1 MLIETEK
8 KKICMN
14 QIVGQKK
21 EEISVS
27 DDVIV
32 NDIKPDVLNIINT
45 SGITYVYKKDVMDGK
60 CKIDGNINI
69 YIMYLADDETNS
81 VRSLNTVL
89 DFSQIINMESCKEGM
104 NLDEDIVIKGFEC
117 KILNSRKINIIANLE
132 ISAKIYSKETIEIIE
147 GTNDIEDM
155 QVLKNSKEINCL
167 LGDGEVKVSA
177 KDNIAIDSADDLA
190 EIMKTSIKI
199 INKETKISYNKILA
213 KADAEIN
220 VIYST
225 EDNRIN
231 ELNAQIPIMGFIDM
245 ENVDENNFC
254 DTNYKI
260 KNLII
265 KPNNTEMH
273 SIYVEIEMEI
283 SSFVYERKNINLIE
297 DLYSISS
304 EVEYKQKQIMA
315 KISNSNL
322 KDICQIKE
330 QINLP
335 EMNNNKLY
343 NVEVMPVINDTKIQG
358 NRVIYDGN
366 VKLKFLFEM
375 NNSIGIKDIELPFRF
390 ETSSDDINKDRN
402 IETNIEV
409 KTENFIVTSN
419 GNIEANIELEFNIEV
434 IISDTIN
441 IIDEINCKECNQE
454 DIYSMVIYFVK
465 PGDTMWQIAK
475 KFKTTIEEIKKLND
489 IEDENEIMPNMQLYI
504 PKHINKNIVI

>member
-1 MLIETEK
+1 
-8 KKICMN
+8 
-14 QIVGQKK
+14 
-21 EEISVS
+21 
-27 DDVIV
+27 
-32 NDIKPDVLNIINT
+32 
-45 SGITYVYKKDVMDGK
+45 
-60 CKIDGNINI
+60 
-69 YIMYLADDETNS
+69 
-81 VRSLNTVL
+81 
-89 DFSQIINMESCKEGM
+89 
-104 NLDEDIVIKGFEC
+104 
-117 KILNSRKINIIANLE
+117 
-132 ISAKIYSKETIEIIE
+132 
-147 GTNDIEDM
+147 M

-283 SSFVYERKNINLIE
+283 SSFVYERKNVNLIE

-434 IISDTIN
+434 LISDTIN

-489 IEDENEIMPNMQLYI
+489 IDDENEIMPNMQLYI